1 MEISSEFTVLNA
13 TTSGV
18 PPKQLDSPKRLKR
31 VRFASE
37 VTFIDPVQLPSSP
50 NSMSGSESPLLC
62 LETLLE
68 DRHSDS
74 LFSSGTESD
83 DDVVSSKAIL
93 TGRKAKKTFQV
104 KFGGL
109 H

>member
-1 MEISSEFTVLNA
+1 MVDAS
-13 TTSGV
+13 TS
-18 PPKQLDSPKRLKR
+18 KAKSTRMTSPKRSTKK
-31 VRFASE
+31 VRFATE
-37 VTFIDPVQLPSSP
+37 VTFIEPVQDSSSTS
-50 NSMSGSESPLLC
+50 SMSGSDSPLLC

-83 DDVVSSKAIL
+83 EDLASSQAIL
-93 TGRKAKKTFQV
+93 RGQKAKKTFQV